1 MNAPVR
7 IRAAAAK
14 AARSSP
20 VCTSRAM
27 RRSNGNIGWHGADQI
42 GTAVFHQRPCPH
54 AQLRY
59 QLRRRLV
66 HVGLLDR
73 HECSACVQS
82 RYEAFAESPFGKSG
96 MSVSAEH
103 IAAHGDKD
111 HGFGDVDALLV
122 VAHEPAPSD
131 HPSESALDD
140 PAARQG
146 LEALLVV

>member
-82 RYEAFAESPFGKSG
+82 RYEAFAEDG
-96 MSVSAEH
+96 
-103 IAAHGDKD
+103 AHATSTRQLGPQIGRGVRFVGHRVID
-111 HGFGDVDALLV
+111 L
-122 VAHEPAPSD
+122 APSWMAR
-131 HPSESALDD
+131 SRVGASMQEGD
-140 PAARQG
+140 PRSTSSPAGPDRPFVQ
-146 LEALLVV
+146 